1 MSVKISNLSKTFK
14 TNQVLK
20 DVNLTIEKGEIV
32 ALMGPSGAG
41 KTTLLRC
48 LCNLETSDG
57 GNIQING
64 EYLVKEENGQVIR
77 ANKKE
82 AKNLILQ
89 LGLVFQN
96 YNLFPHLSVLENI
109 IEAPLYLKK
118 MSREEAYERAV
129 RLLDKMNL
137 GDKLNAYP
145 LSLSGG
151 QKQRVAIAR
160 ACILNPSILCFDEPT
175 SALDNASVA
184 DIIKIIKSL
193 SDSMAIL
200 IVTHDDQFANE
211 VATRRVFIQDINHV
225 TPK

>member
-1 MSVKISNLSKTFK
+1 MSVEIHNLSKVFK
-14 TNQVLK
+14 KNQVLNHV
-20 DVNLTIEKGEIV
+20 DLTIEKGEIV

-48 LCNLETSDG
+48 LCNLETNDTG
-57 GNIQING
+57 EIKINDD
-64 EYLVKEENGQVIR
+64 YLVKEENGKVIR
-77 ANKKE
+77 ASKSD

-96 YNLFPHLSVLENI
+96 YNLFPHLTVLENI

-118 MSREEAYERAV
+118 MSKEEACEKAKI
-129 RLLDKMNL
+129 LLEKMNL
-137 GDKLNAYP
+137 GDKLHAYP

-184 DIIKIIKSL
+184 DIIKIIKGL
-193 SDSMAIL
+193 SESMAIL
-200 IVTHDDQFANE
+200 IVTHDDQFADQ
-211 VATRRVFIQDINHV
+211 VATRRVQIQEINQIHS
-225 TPK
+225 

>member
-1 MSVKISNLSKTFK
+1 MSVEIHNLSKAFK
-14 TNQVLK
+14 KNQVLNHV
-20 DVNLTIEKGEIV
+20 DLTIEKGEIV

-48 LCNLETSDG
+48 LCNLETNDTG
-57 GNIQING
+57 EIKINDD
-64 EYLVKEENGQVIR
+64 YLVKEENGKVIR
-77 ANKKE
+77 ASKSD

-96 YNLFPHLSVLENI
+96 YNLFPHLTVLENI

-118 MSREEAYERAV
+118 MSKEEACEKAKI
-129 RLLDKMNL
+129 LLEKMNL
-137 GDKLNAYP
+137 GDKLHAYP

-184 DIIKIIKSL
+184 DIIKIIKGL
-193 SDSMAIL
+193 SESMAIL
-200 IVTHDDQFANE
+200 IVTHDDQFADQ
-211 VATRRVFIQDINHV
+211 VATRRVQMQEINQIHS
-225 TPK
+225 

>member
-1 MSVKISNLSKTFK
+1 MSVEIHNLSKAFK
-14 TNQVLK
+14 KNQVLNHV
-20 DVNLTIEKGEIV
+20 DLTIEKGEIV

-48 LCNLETSDG
+48 LCNLETNDTG
-57 GNIQING
+57 EIKINDD
-64 EYLVKEENGQVIR
+64 YLVKEENGKVIR
-77 ANKKE
+77 ASKSD

-96 YNLFPHLSVLENI
+96 YNLFPHLTVLENI

-118 MSREEAYERAV
+118 MSKEEACEKAKI
-129 RLLDKMNL
+129 LLEKMNL
-137 GDKLNAYP
+137 GDKLHAYP

-184 DIIKIIKSL
+184 NIIKIIKGL
-193 SDSMAIL
+193 SESMAIL
-200 IVTHDDQFANE
+200 IVTHDDQFADQ
-211 VATRRVFIQDINHV
+211 VATRRVQMQEINQIHS
-225 TPK
+225 

>member
-1 MSVKISNLSKTFK
+1 MSVEIHNLSKAFK
-14 TNQVLK
+14 KNQVLNHV
-20 DVNLTIEKGEIV
+20 DLTIEKGEIV

-48 LCNLETSDG
+48 LCNLETNDTG
-57 GNIQING
+57 EIKINDD
-64 EYLVKEENGQVIR
+64 YLVKEENGKVIR
-77 ANKKE
+77 ASKSD

-96 YNLFPHLSVLENI
+96 YNLFPHLTVLENI

-118 MSREEAYERAV
+118 MSKEEACEKAKI
-129 RLLDKMNL
+129 LLEKMNL
-137 GDKLNAYP
+137 GDKLHAYP

-184 DIIKIIKSL
+184 DIIKIIKGL
-193 SDSMAIL
+193 SESMAIL
-200 IVTHDDQFANE
+200 IVTHDDQFADQ
-211 VATRRVFIQDINHV
+211 VATRRVQIQEINQIHS
-225 TPK
+225 